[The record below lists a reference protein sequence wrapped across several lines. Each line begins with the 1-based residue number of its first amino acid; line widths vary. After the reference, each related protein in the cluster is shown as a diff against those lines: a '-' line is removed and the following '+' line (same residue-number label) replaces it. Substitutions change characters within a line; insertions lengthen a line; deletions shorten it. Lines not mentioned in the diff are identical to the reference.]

1 MKKDAIIGL
10 LRYGGVSK
18 SDFNMVKPDIA
29 KENHRVWKFSALVLE
44 VIFLIALIIAA
55 TVPDLKSYIVGYII
69 LVPYFLFVEDINS
82 HPRNILGNKQI
93 INKVYRHAYEKDCQ

>member
-1 MKKDAIIGL
+1 MVKEPLNVKNCSFCPPIHRIIKVAIYISMKKDAIIGL

-55 TVPDLKSYIVGYII
+55 TVAGA
-69 LVPYFLFVEDINS
+69 LVV
-82 HPRNILGNKQI
+82 
-93 INKVYRHAYEKDCQ
+93 